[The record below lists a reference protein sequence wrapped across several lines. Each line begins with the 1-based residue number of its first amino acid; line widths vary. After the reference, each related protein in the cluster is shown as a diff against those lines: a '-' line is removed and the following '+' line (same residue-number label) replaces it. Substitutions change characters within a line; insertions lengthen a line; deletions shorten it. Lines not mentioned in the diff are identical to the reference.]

1 MKVKVIKSYNDL
13 QLKRVVK
20 VGETLDV
27 SEERAKE
34 LITDDNKAGYP
45 LCEVFTEPELET
57 DAPIDSDF
65 PDVEP
70 EVEAEAD
77 TEPETDTEADAEPEA
92 APKAKGRKKK
102 EE

>member
-1 MKVKVIKSYNDL
+1 MKVKAIKTYNDL

-20 VGETLDV
+20 AGETFDV

-34 LITDDNKAGYP
+34 LITDDNNAGYP
-45 LCEVFTEPELET
+45 LCEVFTEPEIET
-57 DAPIDSDF
+57 AAPTDSDF
-65 PDVEP
+65 PEAEP
-70 EVEAEAD
+70 EVEAEAEV
-77 TEPETDTEADAEPEA
+77 EPEAEA